1 MLNIHMLGKGA
12 SLRHIRIRVC
22 QVKATVSGEWVF
34 LRMVSWNTQWNVKTL
49 RHRSLG
55 KVQRVK
61 GVNANASWDQRRDRF
76 SGDDVSL
83 FHMKTD
89 GFESF
94 FLVLHYVFDFS
105 RYKIKWSG
113 DNKRIILCRISF
125 PSTFHVLS
133 RKFGLLFGQ
142 CMRSL
147 CTVES

>member
-22 QVKATVSGEWVF
+22 QVRASFSTNGVVEYTMKC
-34 LRMVSWNTQWNVKTL
+34 QNVEA
-49 RHRSLG
+49 LG
-55 KVQRVK
+55 KVRWVN
-61 GVNANASWDQRRDRF
+61 GVNANAIWDQRRDRF

-147 CTVES
+147 CTFES